1 MTAASSSST
10 LPPRRSARAKASHVV
25 PVSPQVADENVIPFR
40 NLLQCSVRE
49 FLKRPGSDKDLLLFL
64 GRAQWTVDQLHSEI
78 LRGAWIIAAASPEL
92 VFSPD
97 LGSVWRVLVQ
107 QAKLREIEWNCRW
120 PGHTHW
126 PPESGLGSEG
136 LEILCAARCGEL
148 GAALAGKLGPWVRI
162 RQGARQIALQPPNH
176 CAAVRAVRASFPAP

>member
-1 MTAASSSST
+1 MTASSSST
-10 LPPRRSARAKASHVV
+10 LPPRCKARVKASQVV
-25 PVSPQVADENVIPFR
+25 PVSPQVADERVIPFR

-49 FLKRPGSDKDLLLFL
+49 FLKRPGSDKDLRLFL

-97 LGSVWRVLVQ
+97 PSSVWRVLVQ